1 MIFTEPR
8 FLAFFAVVWL
18 LNWATPW
25 HWARKVLLLVASY
38 TFYAAWDWRFLS
50 LMLASTV
57 VDYVAARGMGTKVEG
72 ERVGRR
78 RAFMAL
84 SLVSN
89 LGMLGVFK
97 YFDFF
102 SESTRYLLSEAGLT
116 VSRLTLDVTLP
127 VGISFYTFQ
136 TLSYSIDVYRGRL
149 EPKRSF
155 LDVAVFVAF
164 FPQLVA
170 GPIVRARDFFFQLE
184 APRHFGKVQ
193 VRRALALFLVGFIK
207 KACVADNVAKMVDA
221 YYAAPNLYDAK
232 SAWLATIGYS
242 IQIYCDFSGYSDMAI
257 ATAALLGYNLCRNFA
272 HPYLSTD
279 IQDFWRRWHISLS
292 SWLRDYLYISLGG
305 NRGSTLFRYRNLM
318 LTMLLG
324 GLWHGASW
332 NFVVWGG
339 LHGFALIFH
348 QVWAKR
354 FQVLPRRSWP
364 YRALSLLLTYYW
376 VCLAWIFFRAQDW
389 STAFVAARSWVT
401 FHSPGKTSF
410 NASWLV
416 IFAGLG
422 LAHVAAYLLRDRK
435 WLDAVPD
442 WVFAPAYGVAWAAA
456 LAFIPSQ
463 TAPFIYFQ
471 F

>member
-8 FLAFFAVVWL
+8 FFIFFAVVWL
-18 LNWATPW
+18 AHWLMPW
-25 HWARKVLLLVASY
+25 SVARKVLLLVASY
-38 TFYAAWDWRFLS
+38 AFYAAWDWRFLS

-57 VDYVAARGMGTKVEG
+57 VDYAAARFMGPVAEG
-72 ERVGRR
+72 VSPGRR
-78 RAFMAL
+78 RWLAL

-102 SESTRYLLSEAGLT
+102 SASAHDALVAAGVH

-136 TLSYSIDVYRGRL
+136 TLSYTIDVYRGKL
-149 EPKRSF
+149 ESKRSF
-155 LDVAVFVAF
+155 LDVALFVAF

-170 GPIVRARDFFFQLE
+170 GPIVRAKDFFFQLE
-184 APRHFGKVQ
+184 APRRWSHVR
-193 VRRALALFLVGFIK
+193 VRRALSLFLVGFIK
-207 KACVADNVAKMVDA
+207 KACVADNLASMVDS
-221 YYAAPNLYDAK
+221 YYAAPHLFDAK
-232 SAWLATIGYS
+232 SAWIATLGYS

-257 ATAALLGYNLCRNFA
+257 ASAALLGYNLCHNFA
-272 HPYLSTD
+272 FPYLSRD

-305 NRGSTLFRYRNLM
+305 NRGTVLYRYRNLM

-339 LHGFALIFH
+339 LHGVALVAH
-348 QVWAKR
+348 QEWSKR
-354 FQVLPRRSWP
+354 LPGLPRSHVVYGWVSM
-364 YRALSLLLTYYW
+364 ALTYYW
-376 VCLAWIFFRAQDW
+376 VCLAWIFFRAQGLPAALSVARAWLWFDGTGSNSLSLAW
-389 STAFVAARSWVT
+389 LGVFVA
-401 FHSPGKTSF
+401 
-410 NASWLV
+410 
-416 IFAGLG
+416 LG
-422 LAHVAAYLLRDRK
+422 LAHKLAQYVGSRALVER
-435 WLDAVPD
+435 VSG
-442 WVFAPAYGVAWAAA
+442 WVFSPAYGLGWAAA
-456 LAFIPSQ
+456 VSFVPIE
-463 TAPFIYFQ
+463 TTPFIYFQ

>member
-1 MIFTEPR
+1 VIFTEPR
-8 FLAFFAVVWL
+8 FLAFFAVVWFL
-18 LNWATPW
+18 HWITPR

-38 TFYAAWDWRFLS
+38 AFYAAWDWRFLS

-57 VDYVAARGMGTKVEG
+57 VDYVAARGMGVKVQG
-72 ERVGRR
+72 ERVRR
-78 RAFMAL
+78 RRLWLTL
-84 SLVSN
+84 SLLSN

-102 SESTRYLLSEAGLT
+102 SESTRYLLAEAGMK
-116 VSRLTLDVTLP
+116 VSPLTLEVTLP

-184 APRHFGKVQ
+184 APRRLGRVR

-207 KACVADNVAKMVDA
+207 KACVADNVATMVDA
-221 YYAAPNLYDAK
+221 YYATPHLYDAK
-232 SAWLATIGYS
+232 GAWLATMGYS

-257 ATAALLGYNLCRNFA
+257 ATAALLGYNLCRNFD

-279 IQDFWRRWHISLS
+279 IQEFWRRWHISLS

-348 QVWAKR
+348 QVWSKR
-354 FQVLPRRSWP
+354 LAWLPRRTWP
-364 YRALSLLLTYYW
+364 YRGLALLLTYYW
-376 VCLAWIFFRAQDW
+376 VCLAWVFFRAQDW
-389 STAFVAARSWVT
+389 SGAFVAARSWVT
-401 FHSPGKTSF
+401 FYSPGTKSF
-410 NASWLV
+410 NLSWLV
-416 IFAGLG
+416 IFVGFG
-422 LAHVAAYLLRDRK
+422 VAHGVAHRLRERN
-435 WLDAVPD
+435 WPERVPD
-442 WVFAPAYGVAWAAA
+442 WLFAPAYGVAWAAT
-456 LAFIPSQ
+456 LAFIPSEA
-463 TAPFIYFQ
+463 APFIYFQ